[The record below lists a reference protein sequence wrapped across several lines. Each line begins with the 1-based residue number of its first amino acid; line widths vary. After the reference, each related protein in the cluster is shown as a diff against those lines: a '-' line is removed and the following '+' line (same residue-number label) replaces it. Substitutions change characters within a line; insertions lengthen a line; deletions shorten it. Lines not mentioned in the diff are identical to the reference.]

1 MDTILELI
9 KAAVQV
15 GGLILL
21 LLLIPILF
29 VVVFGFATSLDRS
42 LERGDE

>member
-1 MDTILELI
+1 MILELI
-9 KAAVQV
+9 KAAIQI

-21 LLLIPILF
+21 LLIFPILF
-29 VVVFGFATSLDRS
+29 LIVFGFATSLDRT

>member
-1 MDTILELI
+1 MDMILELI
-9 KAAVQV
+9 KAAIQI

-21 LLLIPILF
+21 LLIFPILF
-29 VVVFGFATSLDRS
+29 LIVFGFATSLDRT

>member
-9 KAAVQV
+9 KAAIQI

-21 LLLIPILF
+21 LLIFPVIF
-29 VVVFGFATSLDRS
+29 IIVFGFATSLDRS
-42 LERGDE
+42 LERDGE